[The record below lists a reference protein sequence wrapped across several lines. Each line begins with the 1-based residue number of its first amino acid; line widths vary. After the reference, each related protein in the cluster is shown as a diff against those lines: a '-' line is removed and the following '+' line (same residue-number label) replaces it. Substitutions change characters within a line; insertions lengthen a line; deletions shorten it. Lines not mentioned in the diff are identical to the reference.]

1 MERRGTCV
9 VCLRN
14 VAITA
19 RGMVRQH
26 MVPIDD
32 RLPRWQNRHR
42 DICVGSRLPA
52 LPDPGDEVADILAMN
67 LAPDLK
73 TLALF
78 YNRMHQELCRQG
90 IFCSAHQPAAG
101 IIDAVRREQR
111 ERDAPS
117 DYQIPL

>member
-26 MVPIDD
+26 MVPTDD

-42 DICVGSRLPA
+42 DICTGSRLPA
-52 LPDPGDEVADILAMN
+52 TPDPSNEIADILAMN
-67 LAPDLK
+67 LSPDLK
-73 TLALF
+73 ILALS

-90 IFCSAHQPAAG
+90 IFCSAHQPAAS
-101 IIDAVRREQR
+101 IIEAVRLEQR
-111 ERDAPS
+111 S
-117 DYQIPL
+117 